1 MAVKPINELLSEEI
15 RLPDDLELV
24 NDHFYKKGWTDGL
37 PIIPPTEERIEK
49 MLAGMPWRDPDTLI
63 GLVPPFQGKA
73 TLRKVAINAVMAG
86 AKSDYLPVI
95 IAALEAT
102 LEERYGLHH
111 RQTTTHAAAPLLII
125 SGPIVKDLNINY
137 GNGCFGPGW
146 RSNATIGRA
155 LRLTHLNLGGAVPA
169 VVDFAQHAH
178 PGKFTY
184 CIAEHQTANPWNPIH
199 VDRGYNAEDSV
210 VTVVQ
215 CEAPHSMTE
224 NMRTIPEDILEV
236 FADSMATLGCNNLY
250 SQGEPVLVICPEHA
264 ANFHVGGWTKETIRQ
279 KVYEHARQPWRLVK
293 GRGKSHGPFF
303 PKEVDKS
310 DPESM
315 VPIINQPEDLV
326 IVIAGGA
333 GGKSMWCPTAGAQT
347 LSADKLIE
355 RG

>member
-1 MAVKPINELLSEEI
+1 M
-15 RLPDDLELV
+15 V

-37 PIIPPTEERIEK
+37 PIILPTEERIEK

-155 LRLTHLNLGGAVPA
+155 LTSRILTWVKNFA
-169 VVDFAQHAH
+169 VVDFVCMPIWANSQ
-178 PGKFTY
+178 
-184 CIAEHQTANPWNPIH
+184 IVEHQPLT
-199 VDRGYNAEDSV
+199 
-210 VTVVQ
+210 
-215 CEAPHSMTE
+215 
-224 NMRTIPEDILEV
+224 PE
-236 FADSMATLGCNNLY
+236 
-250 SQGEPVLVICPEHA
+250 
-264 ANFHVGGWTKETIRQ
+264 
-279 KVYEHARQPWRLVK
+279 
-293 GRGKSHGPFF
+293 
-303 PKEVDKS
+303 S
-310 DPESM
+310 DPGLR
-315 VPIINQPEDLV
+315 IQ
-326 IVIAGGA
+326 
-333 GGKSMWCPTAGAQT
+333 
-347 LSADKLIE
+347 
-355 RG
+355 R